1 MLALITGGSG
11 SGKSEYAEELI
22 CSLGDSRVYLATMK
36 VSGEE
41 GFTRIMRHLRQ
52 REGRGFLTVEK
63 ETAIADITI
72 PPEAN
77 VLLEDMG
84 NLLAN
89 TMFDPER
96 KDGGII
102 VDNII
107 KDVEDLNARCRN
119 LVIVT
124 NDVFSGGDAYGEET
138 VDYMKNLAL
147 INRRIAGMAD
157 LAAEISC
164 GLADILKGEI

>member
-52 REGRGFLTVEK
+52 REGREFLTVEK

-89 TMFDPER
+89 TMFMLDTMP
-96 KDGGII
+96 GS
-102 VDNII
+102 
-107 KDVEDLNARCRN
+107 
-119 LVIVT
+119 T
-124 NDVFSGGDAYGEET
+124 
-138 VDYMKNLAL
+138 
-147 INRRIAGMAD
+147 
-157 LAAEISC
+157 
-164 GLADILKGEI
+164 

>member
-1 MLALITGGSG
+1 
-11 SGKSEYAEELI
+11 
-22 CSLGDSRVYLATMK
+22 
-36 VSGEE
+36 
-41 GFTRIMRHLRQ
+41 
-52 REGRGFLTVEK
+52 
-63 ETAIADITI
+63 
-72 PPEAN
+72 
-77 VLLEDMG
+77 
-84 NLLAN
+84 
-89 TMFDPER
+89 MFDPER

-107 KDVEDLNARCRN
+107 KDVEALNARCRN

-157 LAAEISC
+157 LVAEISC
-164 GLADILKGEI
+164 GLADILKGVI